1 MGRKIQLYW
10 LFPLF
15 VAAIVVAAVV
25 TIDYQINRFRESYF
39 SALKQEITLR
49 NHLFIGFC
57 KAVKEMSVPTE
68 KMQSFFRNQTENPY
82 VLRIKKIDG
91 DTIFETASTPV
102 HLRRI
107 LNVPRIRK
115 IMRGPAKDEVFFEY
129 NPYFRTYFAYNAI
142 RFSAADGEYVLL
154 MAEQCESVTRLIKLS
169 EFAIWVLSMVGA
181 VIACW
186 LFVYFLGQVR
196 SPLKRLKIS
205 TRAIAGGDFNYPVY
219 VPRSGVVREIAISVR
234 DMAEHLQGQIVQ
246 LKKFEEQRR
255 EFYGAVSHAMKTPL
269 TGILSAV
276 EGIEHGALENP
287 EYRTEC
293 IRAIEI
299 QSKRLSGL
307 LHDFLYL
314 NNIELSESKKRKD
327 FLPIYMSEI
336 LAEASESFKNHPF
349 GMKFNMAFPDGEP
362 EISGNP
368 VLLLQTFENLFSN
381 AYKHGG
387 ATEIKCSETLCG
399 GEMKILVCDNGFG
412 IFRDDREKVFERFY
426 RSVSSKNEP
435 VPGNGLGLVI
445 VRRVISL
452 HGGNVKII
460 DGFEQWKTVFE
471 ITLPLK

>member
-82 VLRIKKIDG
+82 VLRIKKIGG
-91 DTIFETASTPV
+91 DTIFETSSTPV

-205 TRAIAGGDFNYPVY
+205 TRA
-219 VPRSGVVREIAISVR
+219 
-234 DMAEHLQGQIVQ
+234 
-246 LKKFEEQRR
+246 
-255 EFYGAVSHAMKTPL
+255 
-269 TGILSAV
+269 SA
-276 EGIEHGALENP
+276 AP
-287 EYRTEC
+287 M
-293 IRAIEI
+293 
-299 QSKRLSGL
+299 
-307 LHDFLYL
+307 
-314 NNIELSESKKRKD
+314 
-327 FLPIYMSEI
+327 P
-336 LAEASESFKNHPF
+336 
-349 GMKFNMAFPDGEP
+349 
-362 EISGNP
+362 
-368 VLLLQTFENLFSN
+368 
-381 AYKHGG
+381 
-387 ATEIKCSETLCG
+387 
-399 GEMKILVCDNGFG
+399 
-412 IFRDDREKVFERFY
+412 
-426 RSVSSKNEP
+426 
-435 VPGNGLGLVI
+435 
-445 VRRVISL
+445 
-452 HGGNVKII
+452 
-460 DGFEQWKTVFE
+460 
-471 ITLPLK
+471 